1 MITKQTGVIIIKT
14 LPRNLVSSSV
24 KSIVQM
30 MKTVEHSN
38 GHGTIV
44 RGGSVEYVKVNL
56 TLQKVTP
63 IIGLAE
69 KNVS

>member
-1 MITKQTGVIIIKT
+1 MITAQTGGIIIRT

-30 MKTVEHSN
+30 TKTVEHLN

-44 RGGSVEYVKVNL
+44 RGGNVEYVKVNL

>member
-1 MITKQTGVIIIKT
+1 MITAQTGGIIIKT
-14 LPRNLVSSSV
+14 LPIDLVSSTV

-44 RGGSVEYVKVNL
+44 RGGSVEYVKVNR
-56 TLQKVTP
+56 TLQKKTP
-63 IIGLAE
+63 IIGLVE
-69 KNVS
+69 KKVS

>member
-1 MITKQTGVIIIKT
+1 MIKAQTGGIIMKT
-14 LPRNLVSSSV
+14 FPRNLASSSV

-69 KNVS
+69 KKVS

>member
-1 MITKQTGVIIIKT
+1 MIKTQTGDIIMKT
-14 LPRNLVSSSV
+14 LPQNLVFSSV
-24 KSIVQM
+24 KNIARM

-56 TLQKVTP
+56 TLQKMTP

-69 KNVS
+69 KYVG